1 MIHTLTIQTQLT
13 KEEVFFLQ
21 DKYGTKDLT
30 TICNLI
36 DSKHN
41 GFTSF
46 IKLYNYNI
54 TRLFITIDLIKIL
67 NTSNIEEKHYSWVE
81 VIVNN
86 YLAHFNLILDYF
98 ILNRIDYRLDIKIN
112 DKLKRQQLF
121 IFYNNT
127 LKKYKFFKK
136 HKLFNSSVLYENNS
150 MQIIIYDKEQERREC
165 GQIIKGYEKDTI
177 RMEVRLLNKHLTK
190 NKSRY
195 NIPKTIKDYFKQDL
209 YIKYLSKYLYP
220 IFYKG
225 DYYKLG
231 KAKQIIE
238 KSTLKDKDKIF
249 LIKFL
254 NTNTKYGIT
263 ESKER
268 FSYYKFTKALNQLEL
283 LNINPILI
291 ESNRNLPNLIENPI
305 KNIPIK

>member
-165 GQIIKGYEKDTI
+165 GQIIKGYEKDGVI
-177 RMEVRLLNKHLTK
+177 SKYVVMEL
-190 NKSRY
+190 KSRKV
-195 NIPKTIKDYFKQDL
+195 NEDTILQVMKYVDWVCKEFAHNDYSMIEAYIIGYTCDTDL
-209 YIKYLSKYLYP
+209 LDNNEKLYTRNYIKSSKHNFNRGIDVETDEWKNLKFVNYAD
-220 IFYKG
+220 IF
-225 DYYKLG
+225 
-231 KAKQIIE
+231 
-238 KSTLKDKDKIF
+238 KDISD
-249 LIKFL
+249 
-254 NTNTKYGIT
+254 
-263 ESKER
+263 
-268 FSYYKFTKALNQLEL
+268 
-283 LNINPILI
+283 
-291 ESNRNLPNLIENPI
+291 
-305 KNIPIK
+305 